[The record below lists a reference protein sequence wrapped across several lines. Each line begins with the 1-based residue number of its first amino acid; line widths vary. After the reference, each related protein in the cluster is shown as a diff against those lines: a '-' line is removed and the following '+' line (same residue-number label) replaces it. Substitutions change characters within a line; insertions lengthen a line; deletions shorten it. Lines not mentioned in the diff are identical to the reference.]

1 MKKLILVL
9 SIIPLTA
16 IFVMPEAAATAAINP
31 TNYSTTPPAFLSKCK
46 FTLNAVP
53 DVTNGTSIAFNQNEL
68 QNNHWTLKPSGKGP
82 QQGGYVCIL
91 AVVPSA
97 R

>member
-9 SIIPLTA
+9 DVIIPLTA
-16 IFVMPEAAATAAINP
+16 IFVMPTKAAATNP
-31 TNYSTTPPAFLSKCK
+31 TNYATTPAAFISKCK

-53 DVTNGTSIAFNQNEL
+53 DATNGTSIAFNQHEL
-68 QNNHWTLKPSGKGP
+68 QANHWTLNPSGKGP